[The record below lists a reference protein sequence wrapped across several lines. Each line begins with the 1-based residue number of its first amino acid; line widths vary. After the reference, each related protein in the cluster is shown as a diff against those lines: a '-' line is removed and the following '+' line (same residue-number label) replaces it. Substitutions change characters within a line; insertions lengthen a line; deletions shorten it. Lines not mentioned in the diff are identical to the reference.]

1 MKLSKVIPLLIA
13 GVICSGASAADLN
26 LDFGLKFRASAG
38 LKDEY
43 GVKHGLGANAFVSM
57 PMSWAKGAA
66 ITAEFGYQY
75 YTGDAVRVPVAG
87 TIGTV
92 AIDPA
97 ESVDFQK
104 TNVEGFNLRAIYSQD
119 FLKEGLSWQAGVI
132 VNRLKS
138 RMDAVGTFVND
149 LGTAYVG
156 NWTERPEEVAVTP
169 GALAGIKYQFNEAG
183 AIELNVVYAT
193 YKQVTVTPV
202 DVAGVVKPQFG
213 SKNIGTMK
221 IEFGYIFRF

>member
-13 GVICSGASAADLN
+13 GVFCSSGSAADLN

-43 GVKHGLGANAFVSM
+43 GVKHGLGANAFVAI
-57 PMSWAKGAA
+57 PMGWAKGAT

-75 YTGDAVRVPVAG
+75 FTGDPTRVPVADTIG
-87 TIGTV
+87 TIGV
-92 AIDPA
+92 DPA
-97 ESVDFQK
+97 ESVNFQK
-104 TNVEGFNLRAIYSQD
+104 TNVEGFNLRAIYGQD

-138 RMDAVGTFVND
+138 RMDAVGTFTNTAN
-149 LGTAYVG
+149 TAYVG
-156 NWTERPEEVAVTP
+156 YWTERPEKAAVTP
-169 GALAGIKYQFNEAG
+169 GALVGVKYQFNEAG
-183 AIELNVVYAT
+183 AIELNLVYTT

-202 DVAGVVKPQFG
+202 EVAGEVKPLFG

-221 IEFGYIFRF
+221 IEFGYVFRF